1 MSQRVVG
8 ELNSSIET
16 GLVAGLDKSTMPPTA
31 SPSSKRRRLAV
42 LSGNAELQTFLK
54 DCTELSDERVFKIL
68 DHGAHL
74 PNVDAVIS
82 LLQLLKKTSMAEYV
96 NFDQLDQI
104 MEDLQSICG
113 TGATPSSVRQ
123 WQEVVRVWE
132 RTEAARVVGERE
144 RIHLCASAVSASLAA
159 GIADRHGILGHTVK
173 RLGKLVYTDATAEI
187 EHEDEDEGDKED
199 VAENEAENEAEEVF
213 NLDSLALCDLS
224 WTCAVAGRYVP
235 LSAPRGTVFDP
246 LMCARILSNR
256 KGAQDQNSIA
266 MCTWRM
272 EQDAQVVTIDEV
284 ARPAVYALLDQFAV
298 VSGAAAAKQGSSK
311 SRYILAHGGVK
322 PSERWRNVW
331 EVAYRTL
338 QKVDAAYKLGL
349 APAALKAWKGDGSID
364 GNASVKS
371 YGLATTKLF
380 LARRFPLQLLS
391 DELLPPE
398 LTGAVI
404 LIWPCPRWWWSVYFC
419 TPIMFSALDSL
430 FCGYVRAEGKASQ
443 NHLIDD
449 GSRADPNEVMM
460 PTPPAGDNFYH
471 SESQPMHGDAVEDVE
486 DPVMLS
492 TWNEARLRSKI
503 LISTRKRLLEERGAF
518 MEWLRMHIEGQFRK
532 VIAARREQSQA
543 RKALTP
549 FNQVLAA
556 W

>member
-1 MSQRVVG
+1 
-8 ELNSSIET
+8 
-16 GLVAGLDKSTMPPTA
+16 MPPAA

-96 NFDQLDQI
+96 NFDLLDQI

-123 WQEVVRVWE
+123 WQEVVRGWE

-159 GIADRHGILGHTVK
+159 GIADRHGLYAHMVK
-173 RLGKLVYTDATAEI
+173 RLGKLVYTDAAAEI
-187 EHEDEDEGDKED
+187 EHEDEGAKED
-199 VAENEAENEAEEVF
+199 VAENEAENKAEMF
-213 NLDSLALCDLS
+213 DLDSRALCDLS

-349 APAALKAWKGDGSID
+349 APAALKAWKGDESID

-404 LIWPCPRWWWSVYFC
+404 LIWTCPRSWWSMYFC

-471 SESQPMHGDAVEDVE
+471 SESQPMHGDAVEDVD
-486 DPVMLS
+486 DPVLLS

-518 MEWLRMHIEGQFRK
+518 MDWLRRHIEGQLQK

-543 RKALTP
+543 RKTLTP
-549 FNQVLAA
+549 FNEVLAA